1 MSEELFNSASCSGDC
16 TSCGSDCQDLDQPT
30 VTLTLDDD
38 TEVKCAVLTIFP
50 APNQKEYIALLPL
63 DENGE
68 NEDGEVYLYRYYE
81 ENGQPNLDNIDSDE
95 EYEIA
100 AEAFDELMDTEQFNE
115 MEENATEE
123 EEAQTLKR
131 LQNPAGDLIFLP
143 GFSLFFS
150 QIPIIS
156 YLYSFSASLFKICF
170 YSFTDV

>member
-16 TSCGSDCQDLDQPT
+16 ADCGSDCQDLDQPT

-81 ENGQPNLDNIDSDE
+81 EN
-95 EYEIA
+95 EIA
-100 AEAFDELMDTEQFNE
+100 ADAFDELMDTEQFNE
-115 MEENATEE
+115 MEENSTEE
-123 EEAQTLKR
+123 
-131 LQNPAGDLIFLP
+131 
-143 GFSLFFS
+143 
-150 QIPIIS
+150 
-156 YLYSFSASLFKICF
+156 
-170 YSFTDV
+170 

>member
-1 MSEELFNSASCSGDC
+1 MKNYSTAHPAAETAQTAAATARIWISRLLPDTGRR
-16 TSCGSDCQDLDQPT
+16 
-30 VTLTLDDD
+30 

-100 AEAFDELMDTEQFNE
+100 ADAFDELMDTEQFNE
-115 MEENATEE
+115 MEENSTEE
-123 EEAQTLKR
+123 
-131 LQNPAGDLIFLP
+131 
-143 GFSLFFS
+143 
-150 QIPIIS
+150 
-156 YLYSFSASLFKICF
+156 
-170 YSFTDV
+170 

>member
-1 MSEELFNSASCSGDC
+1 MTIRHEWVLSLYFKRR
-16 TSCGSDCQDLDQPT
+16 T
-30 VTLTLDDD
+30 VDVYKRQLDDD

-100 AEAFDELMDTEQFNE
+100 ADAFDELMDTC
-115 MEENATEE
+115 
-123 EEAQTLKR
+123 L
-131 LQNPAGDLIFLP
+131 
-143 GFSLFFS
+143 
-150 QIPIIS
+150 
-156 YLYSFSASLFKICF
+156 LYTSRC
-170 YSFTDV
+170 V

>member
-68 NEDGEVYLYRYYE
+68 NEDGEVYLY
-81 ENGQPNLDNIDSDE
+81 SDE

-100 AEAFDELMDTEQFNE
+100 ADAFDELMDTEQFNE
-115 MEENATEE
+115 MEENSTEE
-123 EEAQTLKR
+123 
-131 LQNPAGDLIFLP
+131 
-143 GFSLFFS
+143 
-150 QIPIIS
+150 
-156 YLYSFSASLFKICF
+156 
-170 YSFTDV
+170 